1 MTRPRAAS
9 RSARRSYAES
19 EQASSEDDEHRADDA
34 EVDAE
39 EKFESEEEEEPL
51 KRRRRATTTTTTT
64 TYGTTMVRREK
75 RRSSRQENKPRKR
88 YVDDDDDDEF
98 VAEQD
103 DDDDDEFEEEDEEDF
118 IEDESDDEPVRRST
132 RARERVNRLSPTFKQ
147 RNDDDEEEE
156 LEDGEEETDDDD
168 IGDVANKTYPKRTR
182 GPPPERFAPQRP
194 ESGKDRSN
202 SGRPGLFER
211 RGTTW
216 KDDRDKTSSRER
228 SRRQTSGRWIDDS
241 EDSDDGEFNLGAGA
255 MDAFKAPPAYP
266 LAGAGPSSAT
276 PGPNVDAEISPVPV
290 DPTFSFSSVGGQD
303 KYVDALK
310 EMVFLKYL
318 I

>member
-1 MTRPRAAS
+1 M
-9 RSARRSYAES
+9 
-19 EQASSEDDEHRADDA
+19 
-34 EVDAE
+34 
-39 EKFESEEEEEPL
+39 
-51 KRRRRATTTTTTT
+51 
-64 TYGTTMVRREK
+64 
-75 RRSSRQENKPRKR
+75 
-88 YVDDDDDDEF
+88 
-98 VAEQD
+98 
-103 DDDDDEFEEEDEEDF
+103 
-118 IEDESDDEPVRRST
+118 
-132 RARERVNRLSPTFKQ
+132 NRLSPTFKQ

-266 LAGAGPSSAT
+266 LAGAGPSSAA
-276 PGPNVDAEISPVPV
+276 PGTNVDAEITPVTV
-290 DPTFSFSSVGGQD
+290 DPTLSFSSVGGLD

-310 EMVFLKYL
+310 EMVFLPLLYPEVFARFKMSPPRGVLLYGAPGTGKTL
-318 I
+318 IALALAASCSRAGS

>member
-1 MTRPRAAS
+1 MIVRDMVTRFAPSPTGRLHLGHAY
-9 RSARRSYAES
+9 SAVLAHDLAR
-19 EQASSEDDEHRADDA
+19 
-34 EVDAE
+34 
-39 EKFESEEEEEPL
+39 
-51 KRRRRATTTTTTT
+51 
-64 TYGTTMVRREK
+64 
-75 RRSSRQENKPRKR
+75 
-88 YVDDDDDDEF
+88 
-98 VAEQD
+98 EQD
-103 DDDDDEFEEEDEEDF
+103 TMPDLDSRF
-118 IEDESDDEPVRRST
+118 
-132 RARERVNRLSPTFKQ
+132 
-147 RNDDDEEEE
+147 
-156 LEDGEEETDDDD
+156 DDD

-255 MDAFKAPPAYP
+255 MDAFKVPPAYP
-266 LAGAGPSSAT
+266 LAGAGPSSAA
-276 PGPNVDAEISPVPV
+276 PGPNVDAEITPVTV
-290 DPTFSFSSVGGQD
+290 DPTLSFSSVGGLD

-310 EMVFLKYL
+310 EMVFFQFSKN
-318 I
+318 

>member
-1 MTRPRAAS
+1 MNPRRKKS
-9 RSARRSYAES
+9 RSNV
-19 EQASSEDDEHRADDA
+19 DDA
-34 EVDAE
+34 
-39 EKFESEEEEEPL
+39 
-51 KRRRRATTTTTTT
+51 RRRRRRRRTGRRWCGARSVDRVVRRTSLGKDTWTTTTTT
-64 TYGTTMVRREK
+64 
-75 RRSSRQENKPRKR
+75 
-88 YVDDDDDDEF
+88 EF

-266 LAGAGPSSAT
+266 LAGAGPSSAA
-276 PGPNVDAEISPVPV
+276 PGPNVDAEITPVTV
-290 DPTFSFSSVGGQD
+290 DPTLSFSSVGGLD

-310 EMVFLKYL
+310 EMVFLTAL
-318 I
+318 IPRSLRTL